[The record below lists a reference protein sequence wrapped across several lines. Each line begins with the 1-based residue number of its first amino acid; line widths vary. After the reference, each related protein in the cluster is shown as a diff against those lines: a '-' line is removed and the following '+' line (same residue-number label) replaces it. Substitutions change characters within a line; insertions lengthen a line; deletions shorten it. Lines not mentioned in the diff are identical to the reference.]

1 MIKAFISHSSKQKA
15 FVKELVE
22 KLGRDF
28 CIVDCY
34 NFEPAYKTIDE
45 IYKNIDKSSVF
56 VLLLS
61 KDSINSDWV
70 DKEIRYART
79 KLQNEQIDRFWPFIV
94 DDDLEIEDCP
104 DWIRKDEC
112 FNLKKFDSPIMLAR
126 DIEQKFRK
134 IIWSSDAKRKQI
146 ETLMVGRNADID
158 KFESIYLSSRG
169 LNIKSL
175 VISGRDGVG
184 KDMFISQCLVK
195 IGYDKEIIP
204 YSINMGNNEGVEDF
218 IIQLNEITRK
228 FTSAELM
235 DVLSQSPIEKAKT
248 AANLLNI
255 LLDSRT
261 VLTISDN
268 MSCVQANRKLA
279 DWLVDLVDNAGMN
292 NQLGLFIKSKKA
304 LITFGETDHPS
315 FGHIKL
321 EPLDTNDRTK
331 LFYSLLR
338 LYNINNISESDVK
351 LFVEKLLLS
360 PIQIVKTVEKLSVY
374 PVSSVKRDIK
384 ELIDWGDQQIN
395 PFVSKFFVDE
405 ETKQLLIIMSKL
417 DFVSY
422 EILEGV
428 FEVRIIEV
436 MQTMNDLM
444 DFGIVSTFGPNEQYF
459 RLDHY
464 FSDYIKRCNLRL
476 PDDIDNLLNEVLE
489 DVIVN
494 SDDITEDIS
503 AFLYDKKQRIIAG
516 KGCPED
522 FLVPSV
528 VVASVVE
535 VYNKKDYPSVISI
548 CDKVLND
555 VHNYYQEQERELRY
569 WLCLALARKQNE
581 RFYVEVRNLKG
592 ADFHFLRGF
601 YHRIAAEYSKA
612 EYHLNKAL
620 EMSPELQ
627 RAKRELV
634 TVLLAQGKYEQALA
648 MAEENYKKHPENSY
662 QIQGYFRCLVRKKG
676 LNRNDFDVLEEL
688 MNAMKNNLSD
698 KSEELLA
705 AMEIEYNFFV
715 KRTDITSML
724 QLIREAEIEYPNSIN
739 IKRAAQPFKYKQQII
754 LKEELFPE
762 EC

>member
-34 NFEPAYKTIDE
+34 NFESAYNTIDE

-79 KLQNEQIDRFWPFIV
+79 KLQPEQIDRFWPFIV
-94 DDDLEIEDCP
+94 DDSLKIEDCP

-112 FNLKKFDSPIMLAR
+112 FNLRKFDSPIMLAR

-158 KFESIYLSSRG
+158 NFESIYQSSRG

-184 KDMFISQCLVK
+184 KDTFISQCLIK
-195 IGYDKEIIP
+195 MGYDKEIIP
-204 YSINMGNNEGVEDF
+204 FSISMGNNEGVEDF
-218 IIQLNEITRK
+218 IIQLNKITR
-228 FTSAELM
+228 SYNSDGLI
-235 DVLSQSPIEKAKT
+235 DVLSQSQIDKAKT
-248 AANLLNI
+248 AAYLLNQ

-261 VLTISDN
+261 VLTVEDN

-279 DWLVDLVDNAGMN
+279 DWLLDLVDNAGMN
-292 NQLGLFIKSKKA
+292 NQLGLFIKSKLA
-304 LITFGETDHPS
+304 LMAFEETDHPS

-338 LYNINNISESDVK
+338 LYNITNISESDVMW
-351 LFVEKLLLS
+351 FVERLLLS
-360 PIQIVKTVEKLSVY
+360 PIQIVKAVEKLSKL
-374 PVSSVKRDIK
+374 PVSSVRRDIAG
-384 ELIDWGDQQIN
+384 LIDWGDRQIN
-395 PFVSKFFVDE
+395 PFVSKFFADE

-428 FEVRIIEV
+428 FESRIIEV
-436 MQTMNDLM
+436 MKTMNDLM

-464 FSDYIKRCNLRL
+464 FSDYIKRCRL
-476 PDDIDNLLNEVLE
+476 KLPNDVENLLNDVLE
-489 DVIVN
+489 GIIAK
-494 SDDITEDIS
+494 SEDITEDI
-503 AFLYDKKQRIIAG
+503 
-516 KGCPED
+516 
-522 FLVPSV
+522 
-528 VVASVVE
+528 
-535 VYNKKDYPSVISI
+535 
-548 CDKVLND
+548 
-555 VHNYYQEQERELRY
+555 
-569 WLCLALARKQNE
+569 
-581 RFYVEVRNLKG
+581 
-592 ADFHFLRGF
+592 
-601 YHRIAAEYSKA
+601 
-612 EYHLNKAL
+612 
-620 EMSPELQ
+620 
-627 RAKRELV
+627 
-634 TVLLAQGKYEQALA
+634 
-648 MAEENYKKHPENSY
+648 AEEN
-662 QIQGYFRCLVRKKG
+662 V
-676 LNRNDFDVLEEL
+676 EE
-688 MNAMKNNLSD
+688 AIEIID
-698 KSEELLA
+698 ISEE
-705 AMEIEYNFFV
+705 Y
-715 KRTDITSML
+715 
-724 QLIREAEIEYPNSIN
+724 
-739 IKRAAQPFKYKQQII
+739 
-754 LKEELFPE
+754 
-762 EC
+762 

>member
-34 NFEPAYKTIDE
+34 NFESAYKTIDE

-79 KLQNEQIDRFWPFIV
+79 KLQPEQIDRFWPFIV
-94 DDDLEIEDCP
+94 DDSLEIEDCP

-112 FNLKKFDSPIMLAR
+112 FNLKKFSSPIMLAR

-134 IIWSSDAKRKQI
+134 IIWSSDANKKKI

-158 KFESIYLSSRG
+158 NFETIYQSSRG

-184 KDMFISQCLVK
+184 KDTFISQCLIK
-195 IGYDKEIIP
+195 MGYDKEIIP
-204 YSINMGNNEGVEDF
+204 YSISMGNNEGVEDF
-218 IIQLNEITRK
+218 IIQLNKITR
-228 FTSAELM
+228 SYNSDGLI
-235 DVLSQSPIEKAKT
+235 DVLSQSQIDKAKT
-248 AANLLNI
+248 AAYLLNL

-261 VLTISDN
+261 VLTVEDN

-279 DWLVDLVDNAGMN
+279 DWLLDLVDNAGMN
-292 NQLGLFIKSKKA
+292 NQLGLFIKSKLA
-304 LITFGETDHPS
+304 LMAFEETEHPS

-321 EPLDTNDRTK
+321 DPLDTSDRTK

-338 LYNINNISESDVK
+338 LYNITNITESDVMW
-351 LFVEKLLLS
+351 FVERLLLS
-360 PIQIVKTVEKLSVY
+360 PIQIVKAVEKLSKV
-374 PVSSVKRDIK
+374 PVSSVKRDING
-384 ELIDWGDQQIN
+384 LIDWGDRQIN
-395 PFVSKFFVDE
+395 PFVSKFFADE

-428 FEVRIIEV
+428 FESRIIEV

-464 FSDYIKRCNLRL
+464 FSDYIKRCRL
-476 PDDIDNLLNEVLE
+476 QLPSDLENLLNDVLE
-489 DVIVN
+489 GIIAK

-503 AFLYDKKQRIIAG
+503 AFLYDKKQRIISG
-516 KGCPED
+516 KGCSSD
-522 FLVPSV
+522 FLIPSV

-535 VYNKKDYPSVISI
+535 VYNKKDFQSVVSI

-555 VHNYYQEQERELRY
+555 VHNYYPEQERELRY

-581 RFYVEVRNLKG
+581 RFYEEVKNLKG

-601 YHRIAAEYSKA
+601 YHRIAAEYSNA

-620 EMSPELQ
+620 EISPELQ

-634 TVLLAQGKYEQALA
+634 TVLLAQGKYGAALT

-662 QIQGYFRCLVRKKG
+662 QIQGYFRCLVRKKS
-676 LNRNDFDVLEEL
+676 LNRLDYEVLEEL
-688 MNAMKNNLSD
+688 MDAMRRNLSD
-698 KSEELLA
+698 KSDELLS
-705 AMEIEYNFFV
+705 AMEIEYNYFV
-715 KRTDITSML
+715 KKTDISTML
-724 QLIREAEIEYPNSIN
+724 GLIRESELKYPNSIN
-739 IKRAAQPFKYKQQII
+739 IKRAAQPFRYKQQII
-754 LKEELFPE
+754 LKEEQFPE